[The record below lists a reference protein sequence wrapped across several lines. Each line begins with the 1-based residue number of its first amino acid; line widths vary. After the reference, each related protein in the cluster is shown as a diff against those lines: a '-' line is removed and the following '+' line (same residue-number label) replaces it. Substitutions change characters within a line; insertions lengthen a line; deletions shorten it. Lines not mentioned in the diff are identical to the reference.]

1 MTGETIAVRHGDL
14 HGHISAPRPLVV
26 ASSVATSLASSPI
39 QRSPFAIHEL
49 LGLGR
54 STATTEHSMCDPS
67 AVVAGHDSLRA
78 AHIMRTHHHIQAMAS
93 LPGFHPASLY
103 FAKPPMFEPA
113 TLALAMHNRLVS
125 AAAMPPPPSPPPQS
139 EERHHIT
146 DVTESSDDNMG
157 TRHAGLLHS
166 SQSPPPNQTSSMVAG
181 GKKKRKKRRHRTIF
195 TSYQLDELEKA
206 FTDAHYPDVYAR
218 EMLALKTDLP
228 EDRIQVWF
236 QNRRAKWRKRE
247 KCWGRSSVMAE
258 YGLYGAMVRHSLP
271 LPDSILK
278 SSEEG
283 KGECCAPWLLGMH
296 KKSIEVAEK
305 IKEKDLTPGEEDRP
319 SSPSPQPDQPCYE
332 DKDKIRSNSIA
343 SLRAKAIEHTSKIL
357 GQTLPSRLSPTG
369 SYGEDDASGRRSGDD
384 EAGISS
390 SSSES
395 EAGTDDR
402 SSLHDRDHSHFPT
415 LGQPVGHEKIPQ
427 TFTAH

>member
-146 DVTESSDDNMG
+146 GKMKCYFQVNINSKDISSIRG
-157 TRHAGLLHS
+157 
-166 SQSPPPNQTSSMVAG
+166 
-181 GKKKRKKRRHRTIF
+181 RTQFRGIF
-195 TSYQLDELEKA
+195 
-206 FTDAHYPDVYAR
+206 
-218 EMLALKTDLP
+218 
-228 EDRIQVWF
+228 
-236 QNRRAKWRKRE
+236 
-247 KCWGRSSVMAE
+247 
-258 YGLYGAMVRHSLP
+258 
-271 LPDSILK
+271 
-278 SSEEG
+278 
-283 KGECCAPWLLGMH
+283 
-296 KKSIEVAEK
+296 
-305 IKEKDLTPGEEDRP
+305 
-319 SSPSPQPDQPCYE
+319 
-332 DKDKIRSNSIA
+332 
-343 SLRAKAIEHTSKIL
+343 
-357 GQTLPSRLSPTG
+357 SRLHAIIKNWK
-369 SYGEDDASGRRSGDD
+369 Y
-384 EAGISS
+384 
-390 SSSES
+390 
-395 EAGTDDR
+395 
-402 SSLHDRDHSHFPT
+402 
-415 LGQPVGHEKIPQ
+415 
-427 TFTAH
+427 